1 MDIED
6 LAKESKDILPQS
18 KPEHTVQKKRKC
30 AGKQEKSDPKR
41 LERIHDKTGNN
52 DFIHSNVPGTQ
63 KVHIKTYGCSHNTSD
78 SEFMMGLLYDYGYD
92 IVEDVTKSDIC
103 IINSCTVKNP
113 SQDAFFTYITKSKE
127 YGKPVVVAGC
137 VPQGDRNLK
146 GLETC
151 SVIGVNQIDRIV
163 EVVEETLKGNIVRLL
178 AKKELPSLDLPKIRR
193 NELIEIVPINQGCLG
208 SCTYC
213 KTKHARGK
221 LTSYQ
226 PKAIVN
232 ACKKAWENGAKEI
245 WITSEDTGVYG
256 RDIGTDLPSL
266 MIKILKDIPS
276 DVMIRIGMANPP
288 YIMEH
293 LDKIVKVLNHP
304 NVYSFIHIPVQS
316 GSNAVLDKM
325 IREYKIEDF
334 NYVCDYLIK
343 NVPNVTIAT
352 DIICGFPTET
362 KENFDET
369 LELVEKYK
377 FPVINISQFYSRP
390 GTVAAKWKRVDGK
403 EVKRRS
409 TALAH
414 LFGSYPNYTHLNHTI
429 QRVWLHDTKEETKNL
444 EGDYMVGHTKA
455 YAKVL
460 IKKDPT
466 LLGKCVIVKVTGI
479 HKWHVYGEVIDRNPV
494 PIKVD
499 YYSHFKGMFEEENK
513 EENETKEKIDVHATF
528 ETFKVVPKP
537 SQSSSLSNIIV
548 FILYLLGIFFMSLG
562 TYKITSKQ
570 TVTI

>member
-6 LAKESKDILPQS
+6 LAKETKELT
-18 KPEHTVQKKRKC
+18 KEPEKEQKVQKKRKC
-30 AGKQEKSDPKR
+30 AGKQERADPMVTQK
-41 LERIHDKTGNN
+41 IHQNKESN
-52 DFIHSNVPGTQ
+52 DYLHSNIPGIQ

-92 IVEDVTKSDIC
+92 IVDDVKKSDIC

-113 SQDAFFTYITKSKE
+113 SQDAFFTYVTKSRE

-146 GLETC
+146 GLENC

-221 LTSYQ
+221 LTSYL
-226 PKAIVN
+226 PKAIIN
-232 ACKKAWENGAKEI
+232 ACQKAWKNGAKEI

-293 LDKIVKVLNHP
+293 LDRIVKVLNHP

-325 IREYKIEDF
+325 IREYKVEDF
-334 NYVCDYLIK
+334 KYVCDYLIK
-343 NVPNVTIAT
+343 NVPNITIAT

-362 KENFDET
+362 KEHFDET
-369 LELVEKYK
+369 LDLVEKYK

-409 TALAH
+409 TALTK
-414 LFGSYPNYTHLNHTI
+414 LFESYPNYSHLLNTI
-429 QRVWLHDTKEETKNL
+429 QRVWLHTTKDENKNQEENF
-444 EGDYMVGHTKA
+444 MVGHTKA

-460 IKKDPT
+460 INKDT
-466 LLGKCVIVKVTGI
+466 SLYGKQVIVKVTKI
-479 HKWHVYGEVIDRNPV
+479 HKWHVYGEVIDSNPT
-494 PIKVD
+494 PIVVN
-499 YYSHFKGMFEEENK
+499 YYDHFKGMIEEEPK
-513 EENETKEKIDVHATF
+513 EREIKEKINVHDIFKDFKIVPKENT
-528 ETFKVVPKP
+528 TFKKFFGTFTYLFYIIGLTFMYLG
-537 SQSSSLSNIIV
+537 LSKAKIV
-548 FILYLLGIFFMSLG
+548 
-562 TYKITSKQ
+562 
-570 TVTI
+570 